1 MIIRNR
7 LNENMLTP
15 QLQIKLEEKWNNCW
29 PVSNLR
35 PLALLDLISYMFFI
49 KKLDD
54 CDLIHEKTR
63 NAASDTFIYSKET
76 EEFTW
81 SKLQNLDARE
91 IQHLFNKEHGI
102 IDLMYSYAHLNALY
116 SDFFKAPLLI
126 VPTPKLISNSIE
138 IVNLI
143 ETSDP
148 ISQQAIVE
156 YLFNKST
163 TTAENR
169 QELLP
174 EYVSKLMV
182 SIAEPLSSD
191 IILDP
196 SAGTGSLLINTYS
209 YISNKNVASQTPSK
223 KFIEGSISGIESN
236 LIFLR
241 LAAMN
246 MFLHGIKNPKIRFAP
261 FVNETL
267 KENPTLIIS
276 NLLFSTGDKQS
287 IENTPEVTKLQKEN
301 LILQEILSN
310 LDDRGRAV
318 ILVPQILLKSDN
330 PAVIKTRKKIVD
342 QCNLEAVITLEAKT
356 DSLFSG
362 AAILVFDKK
371 KSSTENIWF
380 CKWGSRKKKT
390 RNEQLGNNN
399 SETEDF
405 NLNEEI
411 HILDKWQVRKRKQ
424 KDLSRNSF
432 FISDEYIKT
441 NSYNLSFNDYKLIR
455 QDQPANQ
462 QDENMNGEE
471 TPVIL
476 PAKRENL
483 HEFFDA
489 STPLPS
495 ERKKRRLAPVLIV
508 LLLLTLGSAAYY
520 WLYLKDNYFHIYT
533 GDKIAD
539 SSNNFK
545 INNVST
551 TSGEDTTTAFHNN
564 GESPEKQQY
573 VSRQTTQEEPPSPK
587 QGVTKYTVINKT
599 YFHYQPDST
608 KKKGV
613 YLEPR
618 KDIVLTPRD
627 EKNGFVYV
635 VYINSRGEA
644 THGWLN
650 KKDLEAVE

>member
-1 MIIRNR
+1 
-7 LNENMLTP
+7 MLTP
-15 QLQIKLEEKWNNCW
+15 QLQKKLEEKWNNCW
-29 PVSNLR
+29 PVGNLR

-54 CDLIHEKTR
+54 CELIHEKVK
-63 NAASDTFIYSKET
+63 NAASDTFIYSKEM

-81 SKLQNLDARE
+81 SKFQNLDARE
-91 IQHLFNKEHGI
+91 IQHLFNKEHGV
-102 IDLMYSYAHLNALY
+102 IDMMNNYAHLDALY

-126 VPTPKLISNSIE
+126 VPTSKLISNSIE
-138 IVNLI
+138 IINLI

-156 YLFNKST
+156 YLFSKST

-182 SIAEPLSSD
+182 SIAQPLSSD
-191 IILDP
+191 TILDP

-209 YISNKNVASQTPSK
+209 YISDKNLASQTPSK
-223 KFIEGSISGIESN
+223 KFIEERISGIESN

-246 MFLHGIKNPKIRFAP
+246 MVLHGIKNPKIRFAP

-267 KENPTLIIS
+267 KENPSLIIS
-276 NLLFSTGDKQS
+276 NLLFSMVDKQS
-287 IENTPEVTKLQKEN
+287 IENNAEAGKLEKEN
-301 LILQEILSN
+301 LILQEILAT
-310 LDDRGRAV
+310 LDERGRAV
-318 ILVPQILLKSDN
+318 ILVPRILLRSDN
-330 PAVIKTRKKIVD
+330 PPVIKTRKKIVD
-342 QCNLEAVITLEAKT
+342 QFNLEAVITLEVKT

-371 KSSTENIWF
+371 ESSTENIWF
-380 CKWGSRKKKT
+380 CKWATRKKKT
-390 RNEQLGNNN
+390 RNEALGDNNY
-399 SETEDF
+399 ETEDF
-405 NLNEEI
+405 NLNEVI
-411 HILDKWQVRKRKQ
+411 NILDKWQIRKGNQ
-424 KDLSRNSF
+424 KDLSHNSF
-432 FISDEYIKT
+432 FISADYIKT

-455 QDQPANQ
+455 QDQPVNQ
-462 QDENMNGEE
+462 QDENMNEDE
-471 TPVIL
+471 TSVIL

-483 HEFFDA
+483 HEFFEA
-489 STPLPS
+489 STPLPG
-495 ERKKRRLAPVLIV
+495 ERKKRRLAPVL
-508 LLLLTLGSAAYY
+508 LLLLLLILGAAAYY
-520 WLYLKDNYFHIYT
+520 WFYLKNNHLHLYT
-533 GDKIAD
+533 RNKIAD

-545 INNVST
+545 VSNAST
-551 TSGEDTTTAFHNN
+551 ASEDDTTADFSNN
-564 GESPEKQQY
+564 TESSKMQQY
-573 VSRQTTQEEPPSPK
+573 TSRQPSQHPSSPNQE
-587 QGVTKYTVINKT
+587 VTKYTVINKT

-613 YLEPR
+613 FLEPR
-618 KDIVLTPRD
+618 KDIVLTPKN

-644 THGWLN
+644 THGWLD